1 MSGKQILVVDDEIN
15 VRRLLVEVLKK
26 DGHGVHTAENGRQA
40 LEMMGKS
47 AFDLVL
53 MDIKMPVMG
62 GMETI
67 DIMVADYPDTP
78 VIIMTAFAG
87 VDTAVQAMKA
97 GAYNYISKPFDNAD
111 IRENVRKA
119 LEIKDLTREAD
130 DPFRE
135 EVRGQFS
142 INKIVGKSAKM
153 QEVYKTIGKVAESNA
168 TILIQGESGT
178 GKELVAKAIH
188 YNSPRSNEQLVSVN
202 CASIPDG
209 LLESE
214 LFGHAKGSFSGAYD
228 NKIGKFEYASRGTI
242 FLDEIGEM
250 NPLFQAKLLKVIQDR
265 SFQRVGGLQTIA
277 VDVRIIAATNRD
289 LWQMV
294 GAGSFREDL
303 YYRLN
308 VVQINMPPL
317 RERREDIPWLVE
329 HFIAKYNKEMGKS
342 VKCVSPEV
350 MDLFNAYDWAGNVR
364 ELENAIER
372 AVVMGSGKLV
382 AKEELPAQIKA
393 FERDVTRLP
402 DFKGKSLKEI
412 LQAVEKKVIR
422 AALAENGWNRVKTAD
437 ALKMSRK
444 ALIYK
449 IDTYGLAP
457 NKPDT
462 PEPGQPDQ

>member
-1 MSGKQILVVDDEIN
+1 MGVKQILVVDDEVN

-26 DGHGVHTAENGRQA
+26 DGHRVSTAENGKQA
-40 LEMMGKS
+40 LEMMAASG
-47 AFDLVL
+47 ADLVL

-67 DIMVADYPDTP
+67 EILVRDYPDTP

-87 VDTAVQAMKA
+87 VDTAVEAMKA
-97 GAYNYISKPFDNAD
+97 GAYNYISKPFDNAE
-111 IRENVRKA
+111 IRKNVRRA
-119 LEIKDLTREAD
+119 LEINELAREAD
-130 DPFRE
+130 PFKE

-142 INKIVGKSAKM
+142 INKIVGKSGKM
-153 QEVYKTIGKVAESNA
+153 QEVYKTIGKVADSNA
-168 TILIQGESGT
+168 TVLIQGESGT

-214 LFGHAKGSFSGAYD
+214 LFGHAKGSFSGAYT
-228 NKIGKFEYASRGTI
+228 KKVGKFEYANHGTI

-250 NPLFQAKLLKVIQDR
+250 NPLFQSKLLKVLQDR
-265 SFQRVGGLQTIA
+265 TFQRVGGLGNID

-294 GAGSFREDL
+294 GAGTFREDL

-308 VVQINMPPL
+308 VVQINMPSL

-329 HFIAKYNKEMGKS
+329 HFIAKYNKEMGKE
-342 VKCVSPEV
+342 VRCASPEV
-350 MDLFNAYDWAGNVR
+350 MALFSAYDWAGNVR

-372 AVVMGSGKLV
+372 AVVMGKGKLIV
-382 AKEELPAQIKA
+382 KDELPAQIKA
-393 FERDVTRLP
+393 FEADAARLP
-402 DFKGKSLKEI
+402 ELRGKSLKEI
-412 LQAVEKKVIR
+412 LAEVEKRVIR
-422 AALAENGWNRVKTAD
+422 AALEEHGWNRVKTAD

-449 IDTYGLAP
+449 ISNYGLEQAR
-457 NKPDT
+457 
-462 PEPGQPDQ
+462 